1 MKGYLFRAVFKR
13 YWKLL
18 LSILLVSALG
28 YASMAGL
35 SSGHLSMKTTLDD
48 YMVDYN
54 CPDAVITTAVTNRE
68 QARDL
73 LAVPGIA
80 EVNARMTANA
90 TLISPQGRYLSI
102 RAFSYTEDEFQ
113 RFIYWERADAVTGD
127 TVLLEY
133 NFAADNDIH
142 PGDTVRVMVN
152 GDFRPYTVA
161 GIISRPETLSAQP
174 MEEMEDKNQDFGY
187 VYAPRF
193 LLEKESEA
201 ERGDA
206 MQQLDEKSGELHEAE
221 QTAHEEY
228 RQVLNELDSAEAELN
243 AKTEEF
249 AQTQEELTAQRAE
262 LEQLAAE
269 LTEQRAELEEKKT
282 EAENS
287 QKELESNK
295 AEAREKEA
303 ELNRGQMELDQK
315 QAELNDAEQ
324 ALKDQRNALLKMQKQ
339 ALGQEIALMDT
350 RDALLSG
357 REELEQARA
366 EALDQR
372 SDLYYARSELSKK
385 IDLLKEQRSL
395 LQSAKSLL
403 SGSVTVS
410 EQSVKSALKEAEK
423 MISSLEKTL
432 DRLEDARATLRSIA
446 SEIAS
451 AEIEGIDTA
460 ELRARWQKVADQVAT
475 MGYSADSIDG
485 AVQQARSSLA
495 EARARKDELAAQL
508 STEAGREKL
517 QAQVRSML
525 GSYAPSGA
533 ITQATVDAALSQVNS
548 LYSQADSGM
557 SRINE
562 GLKLIREGLQLA
574 DEKEMEIDGGLMQT
588 QAGRE
593 QLNGAL
599 RQIADGFWQLDQA
612 NAQIA
617 EGRAEIDR
625 YQAQID
631 EGRQALQEGCAQL
644 ADYQAQLD
652 EGFEQLKTGQE
663 EIASALEEIE
673 DGKKQIDE
681 GLAEARQQLADGEA
695 QLADKRAEAESGWV
709 QALADFADMKNEL
722 QRAYEDLDGKEG
734 YEALCNQFLLRF
746 SPDAPRA
753 ETLEAARAA
762 LGDTEVKSAVLHED
776 SSVRRRIRDNVD
788 PLETMMVFVPVV
800 FFTVA
805 LVVVY
810 LFMAL
815 IIRQS
820 RREIG
825 ILRALGFSRSGIAAF
840 FCAVNFL
847 VSLGAVGLGVGIGV
861 ALLRYIGYFESNF
874 FPLASFTYIFDWRMA
889 ELAGLVTV
897 AVGQAATLIST
908 ARASGVQPTE
918 AMSRQTTAKVKIPR
932 AAQWA
937 VRGASPMVKYSVISL
952 LRNPLRFLFS
962 VVCLSASV
970 MLIFTAFS
978 FIASKNAIITQ
989 LFDKRIH
996 YDCQI
1001 FYQEEEEDAFAR
1013 ALEAL
1018 PWVSDVEILDY
1029 YTSEFSLNEHT
1040 ETSLLTAVREGTELI
1055 TLLDEKGGAV
1065 PVPREGAVLD
1075 KKLAGELGAKAGD
1088 TVRVDGVPLKIAA
1101 LSDQC
1106 VSRVQSVSSLQAE
1119 ALGEPFLRSVI
1130 CRVGEAD
1137 EGRLMEFLIGRDEYI
1152 YSVFTRK
1159 AYAAYYDVFV
1169 TFDVPAWLVAGFAV
1183 MIGLVI
1189 VVNTGNTNLLEQKRQ
1204 LSVLR
1209 ALGFQQRQIS
1219 RSWYVQ
1225 SLLYFL
1231 FSLAIGLPGGIA
1243 VAKTALVRMS
1253 MSSRTYPFVHEPW
1266 VYALT
1271 AGLVLAY
1278 ITFSHCMTMRGMKK
1292 WNIVENVKDKE

>member
-18 LSILLVSALG
+18 LSIMLVSALG

-35 SSGHLSMKTTLDD
+35 SSGYLSLKASLDD

-54 CPDAVITTAVTNRE
+54 CPDAVITTSVANRK
-68 QARDL
+68 QVQDL
-73 LAVPGIA
+73 LAVPGVA
-80 EVNARMTANA
+80 EVNARLTANA
-90 TLISPQGRYLSI
+90 TLISPEGRYLSI
-102 RAFSYTEDEFQ
+102 RAFSYAEDEFQ
-113 RFIYWERADAVTGD
+113 QFIYWEQADAVAGD
-127 TVLLEY
+127 IVLLEY
-133 NFAADNDIH
+133 NFAVDNDMH
-142 PGDTVRVMVN
+142 PGDTVQVMVN

-161 GIISRPETLSAQP
+161 GIVSRPETLSAQP
-174 MEEMEDKNQDFGY
+174 MEEIQDQNQDFGY

-201 ERGDA
+201 ERSDA
-206 MQQLDEKSGELHEAE
+206 MQQLDEKSGELDQAE
-221 QTAHEEY
+221 QSAHEEY
-228 RQVLNELDSAEAELN
+228 QQVLTELDSAEAELN

-249 AQTQEELTAQRAE
+249 AQTQQELADQRTELEELKEE
-262 LEQLAAE
+262 LLG
-269 LTEQRAELEEKKT
+269 QRAELEEKKT

-287 QKELESNK
+287 QKELESSK
-295 AEAREKEA
+295 AEAREKET
-303 ELNRGQMELDQK
+303 ELNQGQIELDEK
-315 QAELNDAEQ
+315 RAELNDAQ
-324 ALKDQRNALLKMQKQ
+324 QTLADQRNALLRMQKQ
-339 ALGQEIALMDT
+339 ALAQGILLMDT

-357 REELEQARA
+357 REELENARTQA
-366 EALDQR
+366 LNQR
-372 SDLYYARSELSKK
+372 STLYATRNELTKS
-385 IDLLKEQRSL
+385 ISQLEEQRGL
-395 LQSAKSLL
+395 LQTGKSLL
-403 SGSVTVS
+403 SGSI
-410 EQSVKSALKEAEK
+410 ELPDQSVQRALNEAESL
-423 MISSLEKTL
+423 ISTLEKTL
-432 DRLEDARATLRSIA
+432 DRLETARANLRSLLE
-446 SEIAS
+446 EIAA
-451 AEIEGIDTA
+451 AEIEGVDTA
-460 ELRARWQKVADQVAT
+460 ELRARLQQAVDQIAA
-475 MGYSADSIDG
+475 MGFSAGSIDS
-485 AVQQARSSLA
+485 AVQQARDALA
-495 EARARKDELAAQL
+495 EARARRDELAAQL
-508 STEAGREKL
+508 STEDGRAQL
-517 QAQVRSML
+517 QERLKSML
-525 GSYAPSGA
+525 GSLAPSGT
-533 ITQATVDAALSQVNS
+533 ITEAALDAVLSQVNS
-548 LYSQADSGM
+548 LYRQAQNGM
-557 SRINE
+557 NRIND
-562 GLKLIREGLQLA
+562 GLRQIREGLQLA
-574 DEKEMEIDGGLMQT
+574 DEKELEIDSGLMQV

-599 RQIADGFWQLDQA
+599 RQIADGFSRLGEADE
-612 NAQIA
+612 QIA
-617 EGRAEIDR
+617 EGRAEIER

-631 EGRQALQEGCAQL
+631 EGWQALHEGYAQL

-652 EGFEQLKTGQE
+652 EGFEQLKTGQA

-673 DGKKQIDE
+673 DGKRQIDE
-681 GLAEARQQLADGEA
+681 AVAEAQQQLADGEA
-695 QLADKRAEAESGWV
+695 QLADKREEAENGWV

-722 QRAYEDLDGKEG
+722 QRAYDDLAGEEG

-746 SPDAPRA
+746 SPDAPRQ
-753 ETLEAARAA
+753 ETLEAARTA
-762 LGDTEVKSAVLHED
+762 LGDTEIKSAVLHED
-776 SSVRRRIRDNVD
+776 STVRARISDNVD

-847 VSLGAVGLGVGIGV
+847 VSLGAVGLGVGIGM

-874 FPLASFTYIFDWRMA
+874 FPLAFFTYIFDWKMA
-889 ELAGLVTV
+889 WIAGLITI

-918 AMSRQTTAKVKIPR
+918 AMSRQTSVKVKIPR

-952 LRNPLRFLFS
+952 LRNPVRFLFS

-1001 FYQEEEEDAFAR
+1001 FYQEDEDGAFLR
-1013 ALEAL
+1013 DLEAL
-1018 PWVSDVEILDY
+1018 PWVSDVEPLDY
-1029 YTSEFSLNEHT
+1029 YTSDFSLNGRT
-1040 ETSLLTAVREGTELI
+1040 ETSLLNAVKEGTELI
-1055 TLLDEKGGAV
+1055 TLLDEKGGV
-1065 PVPREGAVLD
+1065 LPVPREGVVLE
-1075 KKLAGELGAKAGD
+1075 KKLAGILGAKVGD
-1088 TVRVDGVPLKIAA
+1088 TVRVDGVPLEITA
-1101 LSDQC
+1101 LSNQC
-1106 VSRVQSVSSLQAE
+1106 VSRVQSVSAVQAQ
-1119 ALGEPFLRSVI
+1119 ALGEPALHSVI
-1130 CRVGEAD
+1130 CRVQEAD
-1137 EGRLMEFLIGRDEYI
+1137 EGRLMEFLIGREDYI

-1159 AYAAYYDVFV
+1159 AYAAYYTVFV

-1183 MIGLVI
+1183 LIGLVI

-1209 ALGFQQRQIS
+1209 ALGFQQGQIS

-1231 FSLAIGLPGGIA
+1231 FSLALGLPGGIA
-1243 VAKTALVRMS
+1243 VAKASLVRMS

-1266 VYALT
+1266 VYAVT

-1278 ITFSHCMTMRGMKK
+1278 ITFSHFMTMRGMKK
-1292 WNIVENVKDKE
+1292 WDIVENVKDKE

>member
-18 LSILLVSALG
+18 LSIMLVSALG
-28 YASMAGL
+28 YSSLAGL
-35 SSGHLSMKTTLDD
+35 SSGHISLKVTLDD
-48 YMVDYN
+48 YMQDYN
-54 CPDAVITTAVTNRE
+54 CPDAVITTAVTNRK
-68 QARDL
+68 QVQDL

-80 EVNARMTANA
+80 EVNARLTANA
-90 TLISPQGRYLSI
+90 ALISPEGRYLSI
-102 RAFSYTEDEFQ
+102 RAFSYSEDEFQ
-113 RFIYWERADAVTGD
+113 RFIYWEQADAVTGD

-133 NFAADNDIH
+133 NFAYDNDIQL
-142 PGDTVRVMVN
+142 GDTVQVMVN

-161 GIISRPETLSAQP
+161 GIISRPETFSVQP
-174 MEEMEDKNQDFGY
+174 MEEIEDKNRDFGY

-193 LLEKESEA
+193 LLEKETEA
-201 ERGDA
+201 ERSDA
-206 MQQLDEKSGELHEAE
+206 MQQLDEKSGELHQAE
-221 QTAHEEY
+221 QSAHEEY
-228 RQVLNELDSAEAELN
+228 QQVLTELDSAEAELN

-249 AQTQEELTAQRAE
+249 AQTQQELTAQRTE
-262 LEQLAAE
+262 LEE
-269 LTEQRAELEEKKT
+269 LKEELLGQQAELEEKRT

-287 QKELESNK
+287 KKELESSK

-303 ELNRGQMELDQK
+303 ELNQGQTELNEK
-315 QAELNDAEQ
+315 RAELHDAEQ
-324 ALKDQRNALLKMQKQ
+324 TFTEQRNALLRMQKQ
-339 ALGQEIALMDT
+339 ALAQGILLMDT

-357 REELEQARA
+357 KEELQDARK
-366 EALDQR
+366 EALNQR
-372 SDLYYARSELSKK
+372 YTLYAARNELSQN
-385 IDLLKEQRSL
+385 IEQLEERRDL

-403 SGSVTVS
+403 SGTFELTDESI
-410 EQSVKSALKEAEK
+410 QRALDEVESL
-423 MISSLEKTL
+423 ISTLEKNL
-432 DRLEDARATLRSIA
+432 DRLETARANLRA
-446 SEIAS
+446 AMDEIAA

-460 ELRARWQKVADQVAT
+460 ELRARLQQAVDQLAAL
-475 MGYSADSIDG
+475 GLSADTVDG
-485 AVQQARSSLA
+485 AVQQARDALA
-495 EARARKDELAAQL
+495 EASARKDELAAQL
-508 STEAGREKL
+508 STEDGRAQL
-517 QAQVRSML
+517 QERLRAML
-525 GSYAPSGA
+525 GSYVPSGT
-533 ITQATVDAALSQVNS
+533 ITEIVLDAALGQVNS
-548 LYSQADSGM
+548 LYGQAQNGM
-557 SRINE
+557 GRINN
-562 GLKLIREGLQLA
+562 GLRQIREGLQLA
-574 DEKEMEIDGGLMQT
+574 DEKELEIDSGLMQV
-588 QAGRE
+588 QAGNE

-599 RQIADGFWQLDQA
+599 RQIADGFSQLGEADE
-612 NAQIA
+612 QIA
-617 EGRAEIDR
+617 EGRAEIER

-631 EGRQALQEGCAQL
+631 EGRQALNEGYAQL

-652 EGFEQLKTGQE
+652 EGFEQLQTGQT
-663 EIASALEEIE
+663 EIANALEEIE
-673 DGKKQIDE
+673 DGKRQIDE
-681 GLAEARQQLADGEA
+681 VVAEARQQLADGEA

-722 QRAYEDLDGKEG
+722 QRAYDDLAGEEG

-746 SPDAPRA
+746 TPDAPRA

-776 SSVRRRIRDNVD
+776 SAVRGRIRDNVA
-788 PLETMMVFVPVV
+788 PLETMMVFVPAL

-825 ILRALGFSRSGIAAF
+825 ILRALGFSRGSVAAF

-847 VSLGAVGLGVGIGV
+847 VSLGAVGLGLAIGL
-861 ALLRYIGYFESNF
+861 ALLRYIGGFESDF
-874 FPLASFTYIFDWRMA
+874 FPLAYFIYVFDWKMA
-889 ELAGLVTV
+889 GVAGLVTI

-908 ARASGVQPTE
+908 VRASGVQPTE
-918 AMSRQTTAKVKIPR
+918 AMSRQTSAKVKIPR

-952 LRNPLRFLFS
+952 MRNPVRFLFS

-1001 FYQEEEEDAFAR
+1001 FYQEDEDGAFLR
-1013 ALEAL
+1013 DLEAL
-1018 PWVSDVEILDY
+1018 PWVSDVEPMDY
-1029 YTSEFSLNEHT
+1029 YTSDFSLNGRT
-1040 ETSLLTAVREGTELI
+1040 ETSLLNAMRAGTGLI
-1055 TLLDEKGGAV
+1055 TLLDEKGGVV
-1065 PVPREGAVLD
+1065 PVPEEGAVLD
-1075 KKLAGELGAKAGD
+1075 KQLAETLGAQAGD
-1088 TVRVDGVPLKIAA
+1088 TVRVDGVPLKITAI
-1101 LSDQC
+1101 SDQS
-1106 VSRVQSVSSLQAE
+1106 VGRTQSVSSTQAQ
-1119 ALGEPFLRSVI
+1119 ALGEPALRSVI
-1130 CRVGEAD
+1130 CRVQEAD
-1137 EGRLMEFLIGRDEYI
+1137 EGKLMEFLIGREAYI
-1152 YSVFTRK
+1152 YSVFTRM
-1159 AYAAYYDVFV
+1159 AYASYYAIFI
-1169 TFDVPAWLVAGFAV
+1169 TYDVPASLVAGFAV
-1183 MIGLVI
+1183 LIGLVI

-1209 ALGFQQRQIS
+1209 ALGFQQSQIS

-1231 FSLAIGLPGGIA
+1231 FSLALGLPGGIV
-1243 VAKTALVRMS
+1243 VAKMALFRMS
-1253 MSSRTYPFVHEPW
+1253 VASRTYPFVHEDW

-1278 ITFSHCMTMRGMKK
+1278 ITFSHFMTMWSMKK

>member
-35 SSGHLSMKTTLDD
+35 SSGYLSLKTTLDD
-48 YMVDYN
+48 YMLDYN
-54 CPDAVITTAVTNRE
+54 CPDAVIITSVTNRE
-68 QARDL
+68 QVQNL

-80 EVNARMTANA
+80 EVNARLTANA
-90 TLISPQGRYLSI
+90 ALISPEGRYLSI
-102 RAFSYTEDEFQ
+102 RAFSYAEDEFQ
-113 RFIYWERADAVTGD
+113 QFVYWERADAVTGD

-133 NFAADNDIH
+133 NFAVDNDIH
-142 PGDTVRVMVN
+142 PGDTVQVMVN

-161 GIISRPETLSAQP
+161 GIVSRPETFSTQP
-174 MEEMEDKNQDFGY
+174 MEEIKDENQDFGY

-201 ERGDA
+201 ERSDA
-206 MQQLDEKSGELHEAE
+206 MQQLDEKSGELDQAE
-221 QTAHEEY
+221 QNAHEEY
-228 RQVLNELDSAEAELN
+228 RQVLTELDGAEAELN

-249 AQTQEELTAQRAE
+249 AQAQQELTAQRTE
-262 LEQLAAE
+262 LEELKEQL
-269 LTEQRAELEEKKT
+269 LGLRAELEEKRT

-287 QKELESNK
+287 QKELESSK
-295 AEAREKEA
+295 AEAREKET
-303 ELNRGQMELDQK
+303 ELNRGQIELDEK
-315 QAELNDAEQ
+315 RAALNDAQ
-324 ALKDQRNALLKMQKQ
+324 QTLTDQRNALLRMRKQ
-339 ALGQEIALMDT
+339 ALAQGILLMDT

-357 REELEQARA
+357 KEELENARTQA
-366 EALDQR
+366 LNQR
-372 SDLYYARSELSKK
+372 STLYATRNELTKS
-385 IDLLKEQRSL
+385 IGQLEEQRGM
-395 LQSAKSLL
+395 LQSAKALL
-403 SGSVTVS
+403 SGSIELPDES
-410 EQSVKSALKEAEK
+410 IQSALNEAESL
-423 MISSLEKTL
+423 IFTLEKTL
-432 DRLEDARATLRSIA
+432 DRLETARANLRSMLE
-446 SEIAS
+446 EIAA

-460 ELRARWQKVADQVAT
+460 ELRARLQAVEDQIAA
-475 MGYSADSIDG
+475 MGISAASIDG
-485 AVQQARSSLA
+485 AVQQARDALA
-495 EARARKDELAAQL
+495 EARARRDELAAQL
-508 STEAGREKL
+508 STEDGRARL
-517 QAQVRSML
+517 QERLKSML
-525 GSYAPSGA
+525 GSLAPSGT
-533 ITQATVDAALSQVNS
+533 ITEAALDAALGQVNS
-548 LYSQADSGM
+548 LYGQAQNGM
-557 SRINE
+557 NRIND
-562 GLKLIREGLQLA
+562 GLRQIREGLRLA
-574 DEKEMEIDGGLMQT
+574 DEKELEIDSGLMRV
-588 QAGRE
+588 QAGSE

-599 RQIADGFWQLDQA
+599 RQIADGFSRLGEADE
-612 NAQIA
+612 QIA
-617 EGRAEIDR
+617 EGRAEIER

-631 EGRQALQEGCAQL
+631 EGRQALHEGYAQL

-652 EGFEQLKTGQE
+652 EGFEQLQAGQA

-673 DGKKQIDE
+673 DSKRQIDE
-681 GLAEARQQLADGEA
+681 AVAEARQQLADGEA

-709 QALADFADMKNEL
+709 QVLADFADMKNEL
-722 QRAYEDLDGKEG
+722 QRAYDDLAGEAG

-746 SPDAPRA
+746 SPDAPRQ

-762 LGDTEVKSAVLHED
+762 LGDTDVKSAVLHED
-776 SSVRRRIRDNVD
+776 SVVRARIRDNVD

-825 ILRALGFSRSGIAAF
+825 ILRALGFSWGGIAAF

-847 VSLGAVGLGVGIGV
+847 VSLGAVGLGVGIAL

-874 FPLASFTYIFDWRMA
+874 FPLAFFTYIFDWKMA
-889 ELAGLVTV
+889 GIAGLITI
-897 AVGQAATLIST
+897 AVGQAATLTST
-908 ARASGVQPTE
+908 ARASRVQPTE
-918 AMSRQTTAKVKIPR
+918 AMSRQISFKLKIPR
-932 AAQWA
+932 LAQWA

-952 LRNPLRFLFS
+952 MRNPLRFLFS

-978 FIASKNAIITQ
+978 FIASKNAIMTQ

-1001 FYQEEEEDAFAR
+1001 FYQEDEDGAFTR
-1013 ALEAL
+1013 DLQAL
-1018 PWVSDVEILDY
+1018 PWVSDVEPLDY
-1029 YTSEFSLNEHT
+1029 YTSEFSLNGRT
-1040 ETSLLTAVREGTELI
+1040 ETSLLNAVREGTGLI

-1065 PVPREGAVLD
+1065 PVPREGVVVE
-1075 KKLAGELGAKAGD
+1075 KKLAGILGAKAGD
-1088 TVRVDGVPLKIAA
+1088 TVTVDGVPLKITA

-1106 VSRVQSVSSLQAE
+1106 VSRVQSVSAAQAR
-1119 ALGEPFLRSVI
+1119 ALGEPALRSVI

-1137 EGRLMEFLIGRDEYI
+1137 EGRLMEFLIGREDYI

-1159 AYAAYYDVFV
+1159 AYAAYYSIFI
-1169 TFDVPAWLVAGFAV
+1169 TFDVPACLVAGFAV
-1183 MIGLVI
+1183 LIGLVI

-1209 ALGFQQRQIS
+1209 ALGFQQSQIS
-1219 RSWYVQ
+1219 RNWYVQ
-1225 SLLYFL
+1225 SLLYYL
-1231 FSLAIGLPGGIA
+1231 FSLTLGLPGGIA
-1243 VAKTALVRMS
+1243 VAKASLVRMS

-1266 VYALT
+1266 VYAVT